1 MRHCFVAGNEGS
13 IIDMDV
19 LDLCDTVVTGNEGS
33 SIDVDV
39 LDLCDTVLLQAMKAV
54 ALMWMF

>member
-33 SIDVDV
+33 GIDEDV
-39 LDLCDTVLLQAMKAV
+39 LDLCDTELLQAMKTV
-54 ALMWMF
+54 GLSWMF

>member
-19 LDLCDTVVTGNEGS
+19 LDLYDTVVTGNEGS
-33 SIDVDV
+33 GIDEDV
-39 LDLCDTVLLQAMKAV
+39 LDLCDTELLQAM
-54 ALMWMF
+54 

>member
-1 MRHCFVAGNEGS
+1 
-13 IIDMDV
+13 MDV
-19 LDLCDTVVTGNEGS
+19 LGLCDTVVTGNEGS